1 MRDTLKFRFGV
12 GCDENGK
19 ALPPT
24 FYINKDKGTVVC
36 RIRGVLTGFSG
47 EIENILVDSSKA
59 TVVSVED
66 DIAIMEFTGKAK
78 CCPGDTFDEK
88 VGKQIAESRAKMKV
102 YATLQQIASKAAKFY
117 NQQATVASDTAEK
130 YLRILST
137 EVGRV
142 DKLADIRM

>member
-24 FYINKDKGTVVC
+24 FYINVKKGTVVC
-36 RIRGVLTGFSG
+36 RIQGVLTGFSG
-47 EIENILVDSSKA
+47 EIENVLVDSNKA

-66 DIAIMEFTGKAK
+66 DIAIMEFIGKAK
-78 CCPGDTFDEK
+78 CSPGDEWNEK
-88 VGKQIAESRAKMKV
+88 LGRQIAESRAKMKV
-102 YATLQQIASKAAKFY
+102 YATLHQIASKAAEFY
-117 NQQATVASDTAEK
+117 NQQTTIASDTAEK

-142 DKLADIRM
+142 DKLADICK